1 MSAST
6 QLAAAL
12 ADLDTHTEAGSE
24 GGEGEAVPRCG
35 CYAAETDV

>member
-12 ADLDTHTEAGSE
+12 ADLELHAAEDE
-24 GGEGEAVPRCG
+24 GDEGEAVPRCG
-35 CYAAETDV
+35 CYAADSDV

>member
-12 ADLDTHTEAGSE
+12 ADLEIHAEDE
-24 GGEGEAVPRCG
+24 GDEGEAVPRCG
-35 CYAAETDV
+35 CYAADTDA